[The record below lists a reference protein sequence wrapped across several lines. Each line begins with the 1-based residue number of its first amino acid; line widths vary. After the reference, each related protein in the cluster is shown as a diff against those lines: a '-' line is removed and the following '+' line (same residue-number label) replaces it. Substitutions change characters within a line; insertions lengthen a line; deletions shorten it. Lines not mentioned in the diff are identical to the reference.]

1 MGPPRLTVASMRA
14 SPTSVTTAAFGTTA
28 CWPRSS
34 TSLETRGEMRN
45 VASAM
50 VDDTVPARKN
60 EYPTSVNME
69 MDPMV
74 AM

>member
-1 MGPPRLTVASMRA
+1 M
-14 SPTSVTTAAFGTTA
+14 
-28 CWPRSS
+28 
-34 TSLETRGEMRN
+34 ETRGEMRN

-60 EYPTSVNME
+60 EYPASVSME